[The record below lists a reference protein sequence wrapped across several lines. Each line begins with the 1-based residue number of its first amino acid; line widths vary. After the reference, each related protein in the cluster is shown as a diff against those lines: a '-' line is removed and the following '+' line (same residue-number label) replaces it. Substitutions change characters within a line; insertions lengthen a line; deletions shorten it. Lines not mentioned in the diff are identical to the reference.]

1 MENLFQFTMLF
12 EKSKEMS
19 EITTWYHKAF
29 LPAPPLFR
37 AWTSGAGSREA
48 GSVQGDAI
56 RNVSG
61 TLGFCTANWGLFIIP
76 ANLTGGAFKISDTK
90 ETVGSPTSISPTPE
104 NNAYVEFDISRVVPT
119 AGENRP
125 SNITLPVILYLGN
138 PA

>member
-1 MENLFQFTMLF
+1 MGVGPGGGN
-12 EKSKEMS
+12 
-19 EITTWYHKAF
+19 
-29 LPAPPLFR
+29 
-37 AWTSGAGSREA
+37 REA